1 MKRICTLMVAALALA
16 GCRHDSFTIE
26 GTIEGGANQTVW
38 LEELAPDGPIFI
50 DSIPLDGQGCFSY
63 TYRMPYRSFYNLHTT
78 ADNYIVTLPDYG
90 ETVDVHGRWDNLS
103 LSYTVEGSPES
114 VLLWQLQQ
122 YTNEGARLLADLVD
136 TTNHYQQLLQDG
148 KVSQAAVDA
157 KKHFT
162 DSLYRDERDRQ
173 REYVYDFVDQ
183 NRGSLST
190 LIALYKTF
198 NDRALINPRDSVG
211 EQCYRTVREGL
222 QERYPDN
229 PHTRHFAQ

>member
-1 MKRICTLMVAALALA
+1 MKRICTLMVATLALA

-50 DSIPLDGQGCFSY
+50 DSIPLDAQG
-63 TYRMPYRSFYNLHTT
+63 R
-78 ADNYIVTLPDYG
+78 YG

-148 KVSQAAVDA
+148 KVSQATVDA
-157 KKHFT
+157 KKRFT

>member
-1 MKRICTLMVAALALA
+1 MVIAMALT

-26 GTIEGGANQTVW
+26 GTLEGGANQTVW

-50 DSIPLDGQGCFSY
+50 DSIPLDGQGHFSY
-63 TYRMPYRSFYNLHTT
+63 TYRMPYRSFYNLHTSP
-78 ADNYIVTLPDYG
+78 DNYIVSLPDYG
-90 ETVDVHGRWDNLS
+90 ETVKVYGRWDNLS
-103 LSYTVEGSPES
+103 LSYTVDGSPES

-122 YTNEGARLLADLVD
+122 YTNEGAQLLADLVD
-136 TTNHYQQLLQDG
+136 TTNHYQQLLQNG
-148 KVSQAAVDA
+148 SISQAIVDT
-157 KKHFT
+157 KKHIT

-173 REYVYDFVDQ
+173 REYVCSFIDL

-198 NDRALINPRDSVG
+198 NNRALINPQDSIG
-211 EQCYRTVREGL
+211 EQYYRTVLDGL